1 MASKY
6 GFSDVITPLLAC
18 GARVRLHEQGEL
30 SLEAFLRAPRRR
42 DVLTEIILPKAGGA
56 GAFCNFRASTGD
68 FSILNV
74 AALRRENTWRLA
86 VGARPHCAAL
96 AYKAMEQLDGGAEA
110 DLAARTAAE
119 ELSFAGNM
127 RASAEYR
134 QALCQTLCARV
145 LREVEK

>member
-1 MASKY
+1 
-6 GFSDVITPLLAC
+6 
-18 GARVRLHEQGEL
+18 
-30 SLEAFLRAPRRR
+30 
-42 DVLTEIILPKAGGA
+42 
-56 GAFCNFRASTGD
+56 
-68 FSILNV
+68 
-74 AALRRENTWRLA
+74 
-86 VGARPHCAAL
+86 
-96 AYKAMEQLDGGAEA
+96 MEQLDGGAEA

>member
-1 MASKY
+1 MW
-6 GFSDVITPLLAC
+6 
-18 GARVRLHEQGEL
+18 
-30 SLEAFLRAPRRR
+30 RRC
-42 DVLTEIILPKAGGA
+42 AGRIPGGWPWA
-56 GAFCNFRASTGD
+56 QDPTG
-68 FSILNV
+68 
-74 AALRRENTWRLA
+74 
-86 VGARPHCAAL
+86 AAL

>member
-1 MASKY
+1 M
-6 GFSDVITPLLAC
+6 
-18 GARVRLHEQGEL
+18 
-30 SLEAFLRAPRRR
+30 
-42 DVLTEIILPKAGGA
+42 GGA